1 MNIQTDV
8 TYFIFY
14 FAKQYVINGKN
25 IFYINITFTL
35 VLQVI
40 TIFIN
45 HLFQKFDLEK
55 VIMFQVT
62 IIVF

>member
-25 IFYINITFTL
+25 IFFYINITFTL

-40 TIFIN
+40 TISIN
-45 HLFQKFDLEK
+45 H
-55 VIMFQVT
+55 
-62 IIVF
+62 